1 MKLLKKFM
9 SMENVGV
16 LYSSVDR
23 RKSKEERLSIAK
35 MEESIQ
41 KDGPHYVV
49 VGMPYICGDVE
60 FPDSWPTVMN
70 RLRCTERK
78 LTKSL
83 G

>member
-1 MKLLKKFM
+1 MMKIYMKLLKKFM

-41 KDGPHYVV
+41 KDGPYYV

-60 FPDSWPTVMN
+60 FPDSWPTANVY
-70 RLRCTERK
+70 E
-78 LTKSL
+78 
-83 G
+83 